1 MKYRL
6 FITVFSILFFSV
18 GVVANN
24 DKAKPKV
31 GMLIL
36 GSDHLQTLEERVTL
50 GYQLYTSDI
59 SFDYIIVSG
68 GCGAH
73 GSSICEASE
82 MFDLLAKKGV
92 PKEKIFKEEKSKN
105 TVQNYVYSRL
115 LRNSDGSKLIQ
126 PGDSLYVV
134 SNHWHAISVAAR
146 FTTYDE
152 VNAIYHIEGNI
163 TPSTKDKVDYV
174 NIFHGNTDN
183 ADFCSKALWPLIGAS
198 FYLPTHNKAE
208 EHLATFCAIIGDT
221 IIAATTNDL
230 GLLLPIS
237 TGFELRKKHFD
248 NLITDVDAAFYN
260 EIDKQVY
267 LFQGTEYLS
276 FHIHNGR
283 VVHSDLKSITQ
294 WTPHLPA
301 EWEAGYWDAAYF
313 DPSSRS
319 IVIFKDDNYLLLSGK
334 SLKVKKGYP
343 KPITQIVNNWP
354 QEWGSGDVDAAHFNR
369 LEKKI
374 YLFRGKEFL
383 KVDDRKVEDG
393 YPKPIGLKY
402 PKPAS

>member
-6 FITVFSILFFSV
+6 FITVFSILFFSI

-134 SNHWHAISVAAR
+134 S
-146 FTTYDE
+146 
-152 VNAIYHIEGNI
+152 
-163 TPSTKDKVDYV
+163 
-174 NIFHGNTDN
+174 
-183 ADFCSKALWPLIGAS
+183 
-198 FYLPTHNKAE
+198 
-208 EHLATFCAIIGDT
+208 
-221 IIAATTNDL
+221 
-230 GLLLPIS
+230 
-237 TGFELRKKHFD
+237 
-248 NLITDVDAAFYN
+248 
-260 EIDKQVY
+260 
-267 LFQGTEYLS
+267 
-276 FHIHNGR
+276 
-283 VVHSDLKSITQ
+283 
-294 WTPHLPA
+294 
-301 EWEAGYWDAAYF
+301 
-313 DPSSRS
+313 
-319 IVIFKDDNYLLLSGK
+319 
-334 SLKVKKGYP
+334 
-343 KPITQIVNNWP
+343 
-354 QEWGSGDVDAAHFNR
+354 
-369 LEKKI
+369 
-374 YLFRGKEFL
+374 
-383 KVDDRKVEDG
+383 
-393 YPKPIGLKY
+393 
-402 PKPAS
+402 